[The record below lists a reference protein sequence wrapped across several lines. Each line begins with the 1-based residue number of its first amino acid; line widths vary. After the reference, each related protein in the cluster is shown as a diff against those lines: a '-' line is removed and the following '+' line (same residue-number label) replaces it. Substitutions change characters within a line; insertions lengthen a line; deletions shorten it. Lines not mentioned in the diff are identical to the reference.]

1 MSDPTT
7 ISPAR
12 SNEEEPIVHL
22 RLGDQEIWI
31 LPDALLVQDTKLYAL
46 EASKEESRTF
56 CRRPAS
62 HISSGFGFVRSL

>member
-22 RLGDQEIWI
+22 RLGDHEIWI
-31 LPDALLVQDTKLYAL
+31 LPRLGFQN
-46 EASKEESRTF
+46 
-56 CRRPAS
+56 
-62 HISSGFGFVRSL
+62 ISV